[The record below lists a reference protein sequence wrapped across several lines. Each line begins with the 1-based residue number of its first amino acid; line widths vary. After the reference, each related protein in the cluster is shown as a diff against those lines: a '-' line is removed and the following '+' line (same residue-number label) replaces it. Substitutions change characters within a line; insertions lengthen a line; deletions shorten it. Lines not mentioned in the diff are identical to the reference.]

1 MRAYLRR
8 SAGYSMEEAR
18 LWDLDRRTRLVETD
32 DPAYFTLADFRQAM
46 TEAREERRDEPAAQR
61 ILDQL
66 DAWILEIGLE
76 NLAQETSG
84 EKLN

>member
-1 MRAYLRR
+1 
-8 SAGYSMEEAR
+8 MEEAR

-66 DAWILEIGLE
+66 DAWIQEIGLE